1 MIRFIHTAD
10 SHFGVENY
18 GKIDQKMGIHTRLLD
33 FDRAFQTCVA
43 YAIQQNVDFFLFCGD
58 AYKTA
63 TPTPTQQKLL
73 LCNFLKL
80 YKAGIP
86 VVIIV
91 GNHDHPV
98 SFGKIHALD
107 IFSDLPVDGF
117 HVISKPTTITL
128 STKNGPVSI
137 VGIPWPTRNIIALNT
152 HILSSDQVTQ
162 HIAKSVGS
170 IIHSLAQELDSTIP
184 SILAGHLCVS
194 SGVFSGSEKR
204 AIYGQDPLLLPS
216 QLAIKPFDYVALG
229 HLHRHQNLNQAGYP
243 AIVYSGSLER
253 LDFGERNEEKGFCD
267 VRILDKNTTEYTFIP
282 ISTRRFIQIEA
293 TLNAAENEDHTIHI
307 LNELKKHVI
316 TEAIVKIIY
325 HVPTG
330 CKDRVNLKT
339 IQNACESAHYLAGIQ
354 AVRAI
359 EHKERTN
366 QTPLETDL
374 NTLLLHYFKQKPEWH
389 DKTDRLIQ
397 KIALIKHACDQLNN
411 E

>member
-18 GKIDQKMGIHTRLLD
+18 GKVDQKMGIHTRLLD
-33 FDRAFQTCVA
+33 FDRVFNTCVT
-43 YAIQQNVDFFLFCGD
+43 YAIEQKVDFFLFCGD

-73 LCNFLKL
+73 LCNLLKL
-80 YKAGIP
+80 YKANIP

-98 SFGKIHALD
+98 SFGKINALD
-107 IFSDLPVDGF
+107 IFGDLPVEGF
-117 HVISKPTTITL
+117 YVISKPAAITL
-128 STKNGPVSI
+128 TTKSGPATI
-137 VGIPWPTRNIIALNT
+137 VGIPWPTRTIIALNAQN
-152 HILSSDQVTQ
+152 LSSTQVTQ
-162 HIAKSVGS
+162 QLAKSVGS
-170 IIHSLAQELDSTIP
+170 IIHSFAQEIDPTIP
-184 SILAGHLCVS
+184 AVLAGHLCVS

-216 QLAIKPFDYVALG
+216 QLAVKPFDYVALG
-229 HLHRHQNLNQAGYP
+229 HLHRHQDLNQTGHP
-243 AIVYSGSLER
+243 SIVYCGSLER

-267 VRILDKNTTEYTFIP
+267 VRIIDKKTTKYTFIP
-282 ISTRRFIQIEA
+282 IATRPFIQVEV
-293 TLNAAENEDHTIHI
+293 TLDAAENTDHTTHI
-307 LNELKKHVI
+307 LNELKKHVL
-316 TEAIVKIIY
+316 TDAIVKIMY

-330 CKDRVNLKT
+330 CKDRVDLKT
-339 IQNACESAHYLAGIQ
+339 IYRACESAHYVAGIQ

-359 EHKERTN
+359 EHKERRN

-374 NTLLLHYFKQKPEWH
+374 NTLLMHYFKQKPEWCE
-389 DKTDRLIQ
+389 KTDQLMQ
-397 KIALIKHACDQLNN
+397 KIAVIKQACDQLNN